1 MTTEESIK
9 ILAILAS
16 AYPGRFK
23 ATPEEASGTAT
34 MWAVQFATVPYDVV
48 YLALQKAISVCIE
61 HPPTPGMVKRKL
73 KTLYWDAYTILNDYG
88 NKDLDEETKQ
98 QCRRIADITSKY
110 KSGIYEPEL
119 KEMLSIGGTY
129 QKLIE

>member
-73 KTLYWDAYTILNDYG
+73 KTLYWEAYSVLNDYS

-98 QCRRIADITSKY
+98 QYRRIADITSRY
-110 KSGIYEPEL
+110 KTGILEPEL
-119 KEMLSIGGTY
+119 KDMLSIGGSEL
-129 QKLIE
+129 KFIE

>member
-1 MTTEESIK
+1 MTIEESIK

-34 MWAVQFATVPYDVV
+34 MWAVQFATIPYDVV

-73 KTLYWDAYTILNDYG
+73 KTLYWEAYSVLNDYN
-88 NKDLDEETKQ
+88 NKDLDEATKQ
-98 QCRRIADITSKY
+98 QYKRIADITSRY
-110 KSGIYEPEL
+110 KTGILEPEL
-119 KEMLSIGGTY
+119 KDMLSIGGSGL
-129 QKLIE
+129 KLIE

>member
-23 ATPEEASGTAT
+23 ATPSEASGTAT

-73 KTLYWDAYTILNDYG
+73 KTLYWEAYSVLNDYG
-88 NKDLDEETKQ
+88 NKELDEETKRQ
-98 QCRRIADITSKY
+98 YKRIADITSRY
-110 KSGIYEPEL
+110 KTGILEPEL
-119 KEMLSIGGTY
+119 KDMLSIGGSN